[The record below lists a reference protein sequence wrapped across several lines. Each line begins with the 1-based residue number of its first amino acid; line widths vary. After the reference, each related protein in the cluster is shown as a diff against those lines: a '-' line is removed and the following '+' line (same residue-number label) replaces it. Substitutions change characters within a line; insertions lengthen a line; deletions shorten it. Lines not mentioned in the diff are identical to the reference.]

1 MNKLQKLAE
10 NVIKNSVQV
19 KPGEKVFIEARGL
32 TSVPLFEAFVEATV
46 KFGGIPFYFL
56 NDTGFTN
63 AMLKNADRKQL
74 DAYADIHYNLMKEMD
89 VYIGFSS
96 FANPY
101 DTQDAP
107 ENALAWYDESM
118 TKVLRYRVDHTRW
131 CVLRFPNDVMA
142 YQAGMSTKQF
152 TDFVFD
158 SCLIDYAKM
167 EPEMNKLAELMRKT
181 DKVRIVAPETD
192 LTFSIKDI
200 GAVVCSGK
208 RNIPDGEVYSAPVKD
223 SINGVIR
230 FNTSSFMDGKKFSN
244 IKLTFK
250 NGKIIACEHDG
261 AKEDLIKVFS
271 VDEGARYV
279 GEFALGVNPFITKDI
294 CNILFDEKISGSLH
308 MAIGNCY
315 KSAPNGNSSAIH
327 WDLVLIQTPEY
338 GGGKIYF
345 DDVLIRD
352 NGIFVLEELY
362 GLNPENL
369 KKLSM

>member
-1 MNKLQKLAE
+1 MNKLKKLAE
-10 NVIKNSVQV
+10 NVVTNSVEV

-32 TSVPLFEAFVEATV
+32 KSAPLFEAFVEAV
-46 KFGGIPFYFL
+46 IKAGGVPFYFM
-56 NDTGFTN
+56 NDIAFNN
-63 AMLKNADRKQL
+63 ALVKNADKAQL
-74 DAYADIHYNLMKEMD
+74 EAYAELHHNLMQQMD

-96 FANPY
+96 IANPY
-101 DTQDAP
+101 DSQDAP
-107 ENALAWYDESM
+107 EDKLACYEECF

-131 CVLRFPNDVMA
+131 CVLRFPNEVMA
-142 YQAGMSTKQF
+142 YQAGMSTRQF
-152 TDFVFD
+152 TDFLLD
-158 SCLIDYAKM
+158 ACLIDYSKM
-167 EPEMNKLAELMRKT
+167 APEMEKLADLMRKT
-181 DKVRIVAPETD
+181 DKVRIVGPETD
-192 LTFSIKDI
+192 LTFSIKNI

-244 IKLTFK
+244 IKLTFE
-250 NGKIIACEHDG
+250 NGKIVDCEHQG
-261 AKEDLIKVFS
+261 SKNDLMQIFD
-271 VDEGARYV
+271 VDEGGRYV

-315 KSAPNGNSSAIH
+315 KQAPNGNASAIH

-362 GLNPENL
+362 GLNPCNL
-369 KKLSM
+369 KKLAM